1 MKKPRIISAVTLDKI
16 LFKKNTIMALLKWNQ
31 KLTPLDNEI
40 QQLKG
45 EVISMWEMVLSQ
57 LQKAEKAL
65 KNMDRDLAREVILTE
80 KRVNAFELKIDSD
93 CEDIIALFAPVAI
106 DLRFVLA
113 VLKINMNLER
123 TGDIAEGIG
132 KFVVDIPEDFDVRL
146 LEITRVIEMY
156 QQANEMVVDVMNAFE
171 EEDTMMARKVFKKD
185 DLLDEINKNAAGIVA
200 GFIKENPAKIE
211 SALYILSTIRKLE
224 RVGDQAKNMA
234 EEIIFYSEA
243 KVLKHK
249 PKNKKSNPEE
259 E

>member
-1 MKKPRIISAVTLDKI
+1 
-16 LFKKNTIMALLKWNQ
+16 MALLKWNQ

-40 QQLKG
+40 QQLKL

-57 LQKAEKAL
+57 LQKAEVAL
-65 KNMDRDLAREVILTE
+65 KNIDRDLAREVILTE
-80 KRVNAFELKIDSD
+80 KRVNAFELKIDRD
-93 CEDIIALFAPVAI
+93 CEDILALFAPVAI
-106 DLRFVLA
+106 DLRFILA

-132 KFVVDIPEDFDVRL
+132 KFVVDIPEDFDKRL
-146 LEITRVIEMY
+146 LEITRVVEMY
-156 QQANEMVVDVMNAFE
+156 EQANEMISEVMNAFE
-171 EEDTMMARKVFKKD
+171 EENTILARKVFKKD
-185 DLLDEINKNAAGIVA
+185 DLLDEINKNAATIVA
-200 GFIKENPAKIE
+200 NYIKDNPAKIE

-249 PKNKKSNPEE
+249 PKNKKSRD
-259 E
+259 